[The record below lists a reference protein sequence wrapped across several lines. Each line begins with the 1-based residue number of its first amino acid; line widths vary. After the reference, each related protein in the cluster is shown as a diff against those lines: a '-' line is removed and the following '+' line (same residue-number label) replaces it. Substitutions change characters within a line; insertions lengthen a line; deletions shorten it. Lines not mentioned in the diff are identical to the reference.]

1 MQLTQTERQVF
12 DQVCGDIH
20 NAVFSGHGE
29 YNITIYDGGDSGAGV
44 LKGLGIYSLLLLS
57 LIAAVIF

>member
-1 MQLTQTERQVF
+1 MTILIIQQIPGNPDDF
-12 DQVCGDIH
+12 DQFCASRERG
-20 NAVFSGHGE
+20 ARG
-29 YNITIYDGGDSGAGV
+29 GAGV

>member
-1 MQLTQTERQVF
+1 MQLTQAERQVF
-12 DQVCGDIH
+12 DEVCG
-20 NAVFSGHGE
+20 
-29 YNITIYDGGDSGAGV
+29 GGSGAGV